1 MPELSFACEPADV
14 AALDAWAERLGASRS
29 DLIEDAVHS
38 YLGELDREHALVGVA
53 SWGPMEDWSDWTEPG
68 EGR

>member
-29 DLIEDAVHS
+29 DLIGDAVRS
-38 YLGELDREHALVGVA
+38 YLRLDGERTQVGVA
-53 SWGPMEDWSDWTEPG
+53 SWGPAEDWSDWNETLG
-68 EGR
+68 